1 MCAETDMG
9 RAGKP
14 STGERYM
21 CRPDDADASIPF
33 WDKNG
38 EATTR
43 KDVMTDQDDT
53 TTGAGE
59 SKQQRWF
66 AEVQEALDRTGD
78 ALRTAWEATRDSR
91 MSALESA
98 KQAAQELGEVIDQ
111 GIAAAKERWA
121 AADQTEE
128 AETPIA
134 EETTPDETSASDAE
148 PIPMSGD
155 VTVTPVES
163 DPSEQT

>member
-1 MCAETDMG
+1 
-9 RAGKP
+9 
-14 STGERYM
+14 
-21 CRPDDADASIPF
+21 
-33 WDKNG
+33 
-38 EATTR
+38 
-43 KDVMTDQDDT
+43 MTDQDDT

-78 ALRTAWEATRDSR
+78 ALRTAWEATRDGR

-121 AADQTEE
+121 AADQAEETEE
-128 AETPIA
+128 AESPFADEATP
-134 EETTPDETSASDAE
+134 EEPIASDAE

-163 DPSEQT
+163 DSGDQS

>member
-1 MCAETDMG
+1 
-9 RAGKP
+9 
-14 STGERYM
+14 
-21 CRPDDADASIPF
+21 
-33 WDKNG
+33 
-38 EATTR
+38 
-43 KDVMTDQDDT
+43 MTDQGDKT
-53 TTGAGE
+53 TETGE

-121 AADQTEE
+121 GADQ
-128 AETPIA
+128 A
-134 EETTPDETSASDAE
+134 EETETPFAEEATPEETVGSEAE

-163 DPSEQT
+163 DTTEQT

>member
-1 MCAETDMG
+1 
-9 RAGKP
+9 
-14 STGERYM
+14 
-21 CRPDDADASIPF
+21 
-33 WDKNG
+33 
-38 EATTR
+38 
-43 KDVMTDQDDT
+43 MTDQDDT
-53 TTGAGE
+53 TTEAGE

-128 AETPIA
+128 TESPFAEEATPA
-134 EETTPDETSASDAE
+134 EETIGSDAE

-163 DPSEQT
+163 DPDEQS

>member
-1 MCAETDMG
+1 
-9 RAGKP
+9 
-14 STGERYM
+14 
-21 CRPDDADASIPF
+21 
-33 WDKNG
+33 
-38 EATTR
+38 
-43 KDVMTDQDDT
+43 MTDQGDKT
-53 TTGAGE
+53 TEAGE

-121 AADQTEE
+121 AADQ
-128 AETPIA
+128 A
-134 EETTPDETSASDAE
+134 EETGGTAETETPFAEEATAAETVPNEAE

-163 DPSEQT
+163 DTDEKA